1 MAAEAALS
9 AGVRDIHIVDRMPS
23 VGRKFLMA
31 GKSGLNLTNAESL
44 DRLVGRFGDSETAL
58 APMLRCFGPD
68 PIRDW
73 ARGLGVETF
82 VGSSGRV
89 FPVDLKAAPLLRAWV
104 RRLKEGGAR
113 FHMRHRW
120 LGWDDAGHPIF
131 AGPDRMVATRSAA
144 LILALG
150 GASWPQLGS
159 DGGWV
164 ALLQAAG
171 VAVAPLAP
179 ANCGF
184 DVRWSAHFRERFA
197 GHPVKPAGLSSDAG
211 ATRGEF
217 VITKSGIEGGGVYP
231 HSAALRDRIRAE
243 GAAVLTLDLFPDR
256 SVTDLAAAL
265 GRPRGARTVAE
276 HLRRAGIV
284 GVKAGLLR
292 ETLPPDRLTDW
303 DSLARAAKSL
313 PLRLA
318 APRPIAEAISSAGGV
333 VWAEIDPNLML
344 RRLPGTYVAGEM
356 LDWEAATGGYLL
368 TACLAT
374 GRHAGLA
381 AARAASQSLESTAV
395 G

>member
-1 MAAEAALS
+1 
-9 AGVRDIHIVDRMPS
+9 
-23 VGRKFLMA
+23 
-31 GKSGLNLTNAESL
+31 
-44 DRLVGRFGDSETAL
+44 
-58 APMLRCFGPD
+58 
-68 PIRDW
+68 
-73 ARGLGVETF
+73 
-82 VGSSGRV
+82 
-89 FPVDLKAAPLLRAWV
+89 
-104 RRLKEGGAR
+104 
-113 FHMRHRW
+113 
-120 LGWDDAGHPIF
+120 
-131 AGPDRMVATRSAA
+131 
-144 LILALG
+144 
-150 GASWPQLGS
+150 
-159 DGGWV
+159 V